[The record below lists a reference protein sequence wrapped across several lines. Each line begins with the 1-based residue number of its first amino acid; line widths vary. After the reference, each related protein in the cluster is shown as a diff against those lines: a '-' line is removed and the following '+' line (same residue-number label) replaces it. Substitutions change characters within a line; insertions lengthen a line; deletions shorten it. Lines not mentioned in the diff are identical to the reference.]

1 MKRFQNKV
9 AESGLSLPVTA
20 VGTLCVWMAAGL
32 FTHQLWLQLACF
44 VLAVYQMVELSNSNA
59 LLRIRSRMVSVCFM
73 SLLCTMNPLFGSLP
87 DALTLVFVI
96 AATLLL
102 LSTYQ
107 DKGSPGRVFYAFLF
121 VGLASITFVQMLFM
135 LPLLWLLMA
144 TQLQSLTWRSLFAS
158 LLGTALPYWLVSPW
172 LIYQRDFSQLTSHF
186 NQLTEFQAPFDFSVI
201 APGLWVAYALVAA
214 VTLIGIFSFW
224 HHSYEDKI
232 RIRLLY
238 GFFTWMSIVC
248 LLLIALQPCHF
259 DPLIRL
265 TVVFASP
272 LVAHFIALTNSRI
285 TNIMFIVIMVMAV
298 LITVWNLFSE
308 WISPFI

>member
-20 VGTLCVWMAAGL
+20 IGALCVWMVATSMFSGGL
-32 FTHQLWLQLACF
+32 SAEGIGSLACF
-44 VLAVYQMVELSNSNA
+44 VLAVYLMVEMSNGNA

-73 SLLCTMNPLFGSLP
+73 SLMCTMSPLFGSFTG
-87 DALTLVFVI
+87 ALTQGFVI
-96 AATLLL
+96 FSTLLL

-107 DKGSPGRVFYAFLF
+107 DKGSPGRVFYAFVF
-121 VGLASITFVQMLFM
+121 VGLASLTFVQTLLL

-172 LIYQRDFSQLTSHF
+172 FIYQRDASLLAGHF
-186 NQLTEFQAPFDFSVI
+186 ASLATVRPPFQFGTVAPS
-201 APGLWVAYALVAA
+201 LWVAYALVVVLTA
-214 VTLIGIFSFW
+214 IGIFSFW

-238 GFFTWMSIVC
+238 GYFTWMAVVC
-248 LLLIALQPCHF
+248 LVLVVLQPCHF
-259 DPLIRL
+259 DPLMRL
-265 TVVFASP
+265 AVVFASP
-272 LVAHFIALTNSRI
+272 LIAHFMALTNSRL
-285 TNIMFIVIMVMAV
+285 TNIMFIAIMVLT
-298 LITVWNLFSE
+298 LIVTILNLFQR
-308 WISPFI
+308 